1 MKQLKNNIVALVLAG
16 GVLCGCKD
24 FLEPSSTSEFV
35 PEDANSLNE
44 LLLGEAYP
52 RNDIGEMN
60 TFLSLL
66 DDDITTTPYQ
76 KPQPGFDADRFL
88 AAYSW
93 QPDMFK
99 LMEEAGYTNTN
110 IYETHYSLI
119 LGANAV
125 IDYIDQIKDD
135 EQNINYVLA
144 QAYTLRGFLYFKLVN
159 IFGEPVNS
167 NPNALGVPLKLNS
180 GVENSENA
188 LARRTVKEVYDQVL
202 SDLLEAE
209 RLYSTLPV
217 EKQFTQDYR
226 TNLPMVELL
235 LSRVY
240 LYLENWEK
248 AAVYAEK
255 VMKNENFKLL
265 DLNTVAT
272 ATEEG
277 LPYFK
282 VYHAYAESPEVIW
295 LYGNVSDMGSLV
307 MSYAGVANPQDND
320 RIMHAYFRASDSL
333 MNCYEENDLRKER
346 YIIHKQMVGENNTK
360 VWTPMAI
367 GKLSVNIPESPDVS
381 LNNFYKPSSGTG
393 IFGRSLRLSEAY
405 LNYAEANAMMYKAGT
420 NGNGAVNAR
429 QALDDLR
436 AKRFAAED
444 FTRLDINDA
453 DELILF
459 VRDERRRELCFEDHR
474 WYDLRRWG
482 MPEIKHVWNI
492 SSGTSVIYTLNLSDK
507 GYTVP
512 IPDEAMEAN
521 AALKQNEL
529 PSKREPEGISVQE

>member
-1 MKQLKNNIVALVLAG
+1 M
-16 GVLCGCKD
+16 
-24 FLEPSSTSEFV
+24 
-35 PEDANSLNE
+35 
-44 LLLGEAYP
+44 
-52 RNDIGEMN
+52 
-60 TFLSLL
+60 
-66 DDDITTTPYQ
+66 
-76 KPQPGFDADRFL
+76 
-88 AAYSW
+88 
-93 QPDMFK
+93 
-99 LMEEAGYTNTN
+99 
-110 IYETHYSLI
+110 
-119 LGANAV
+119 
-125 IDYIDQIKDD
+125 
-135 EQNINYVLA
+135 
-144 QAYTLRGFLYFKLVN
+144 
-159 IFGEPVNS
+159 
-167 NPNALGVPLKLNS
+167 GVPLKLNS
-180 GVENSENA
+180 GVEDSENA

-217 EKQFTQDYR
+217 EKQFTRDYR

-272 ATEEG
+272 TTEEG

-295 LYGNVSDMGSLV
+295 LYGNVSDMGSLI
-307 MSYAGVANPQDND
+307 MSYAGVANPRDDN
-320 RIMHAYFRASDSL
+320 RIMHAYFRASNSL

-346 YIIHKQMVGENNTK
+346 YIIRKQMVGENYTK
-360 VWTPMAI
+360 EWTPMAI
-367 GKLSVNIPESPDVS
+367 GKLSVSIPESTDVS
-381 LNNFYKPSSGTG
+381 LDNFYKPSSGTG

-420 NGNGAVNAR
+420 NGDGAVNAR

-436 AKRFAAED
+436 EKRFAAED
-444 FTRLDINDA
+444 FTKLNISDA

-474 WYDLRRWG
+474 WFDLRRYG
-482 MPEIKHVWNI
+482 MPSFTHTYFINTDNKE
-492 SSGTSVIYTLNLSDK
+492 VITLTEEDPRYVL
-507 GYTVP
+507 P
-512 IPDEAMEAN
+512 IPKL
-521 AALKQNEL
+521 ALDRNPLLIQN
-529 PSKREPEGISVQE
+529 KR